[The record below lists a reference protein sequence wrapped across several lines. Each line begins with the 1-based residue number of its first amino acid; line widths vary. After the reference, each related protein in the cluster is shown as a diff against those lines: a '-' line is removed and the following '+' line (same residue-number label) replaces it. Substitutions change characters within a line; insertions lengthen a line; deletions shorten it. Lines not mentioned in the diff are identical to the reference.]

1 MNQTNINNAVAL
13 ASEKTDG
20 FDEIRQAVLI
30 LGMELG
36 NLQKAKQIEQ
46 DRLDWEMSDYYSSL
60 HEFPFKRT
68 EAV

>member
-1 MNQTNINNAVAL
+1 MNQININNAVAL
-13 ASEKTDG
+13 ASDKTAG

-36 NLQKAKQIEQ
+36 RLQKLNQIEQ
-46 DRLDWEMSDYYSSL
+46 DRLDWEMSDYYSNL
-60 HEFPFKRT
+60 RT

>member
-1 MNQTNINNAVAL
+1 MKSRLDDAVAL
-13 ASEKTDG
+13 ASDKTAG

-36 NLQKAKQIEQ
+36 RLQKLNQIEQ
-46 DRLDWEMSDYYSSL
+46 DRLDWEMSDHYSSL

>member
-13 ASEKTDG
+13 ASEKTAG

-36 NLQKAKQIEQ
+36 NLQKTKQIEQ
-46 DRLDWEMSDYYSSL
+46 DRLDW
-60 HEFPFKRT
+60 
-68 EAV
+68 